1 MGRRYGDGGA
11 CGLIL
16 ESQPTCSLRRTTDRG
31 SGRDRAS
38 MRSTTTTPTTTPD
51 VGPGPGRRRRT
62 AGRLLGQGALLAG
75 AAATYFS
82 VRSLT
87 EGDRDSALEN
97 AQRVLD
103 VERAL
108 GLDVE
113 VALQAAVLPVEPL
126 VVLANWVYVFGHWPV
141 LIGVLVWLALRH
153 PLRFVE
159 LRDALLLSGA
169 VGMVVFALF
178 PVAPP
183 RLVDEGELA
192 VMVDT
197 VLERS
202 QAYRVLQPPAFTNQ
216 YAAVPS
222 LHVGWDLL
230 AGIAVA
236 RTAQRAWVRALG
248 AVLPVLMVLSVVV
261 TANHFVLDAIAG
273 AALSVACLTVVQ
285 ARMPRRAQR
294 QAARPGAARP
304 DVGARASAPRSPQP
318 RPPVA
323 YP

>member
-1 MGRRYGDGGA
+1 M
-11 CGLIL
+11 
-16 ESQPTCSLRRTTDRG
+16 
-31 SGRDRAS
+31 AS
-38 MRSTTTTPTTTPD
+38 TPTTSRASATSDPE
-51 VGPGPGRRRRT
+51 PRRRK
-62 AGRLLGQGALLAG
+62 AGRLLGQGSLLVG
-75 AAATYFS
+75 AAAVYFS

-87 EGDRDSALEN
+87 EGDRASAVQN
-97 AQRVLD
+97 AERVLA

-113 VALQAAVLPVEPL
+113 VAVQAAVLTVEPL

-141 LIGVLVWLALRH
+141 LVGVLAWLALRH
-153 PLRFVE
+153 PLRFTE

-183 RLVDEGELA
+183 RLVDQGELA

-197 VLERS
+197 VLEHS

-230 AGIAVA
+230 AGTAVA
-236 RTAQRAWVRALG
+236 TTARRTWVRALG
-248 AVLPVLMVLSVVV
+248 ALLPVLMVLSVVV
-261 TANHFVLDAIAG
+261 TANHFVLDAVAG
-273 AALSVACLTVVQ
+273 AALAAGCLRGVQ
-285 ARMPRRAQR
+285 ARSRRHARRQAQPEVAAPPDVVVSGGRPAPRIRPATTCPRRLA
-294 QAARPGAARP
+294 GAP
-304 DVGARASAPRSPQP
+304 PQVGAGP
-318 RPPVA
+318 RPEGDARTGAPA
-323 YP
+323 A